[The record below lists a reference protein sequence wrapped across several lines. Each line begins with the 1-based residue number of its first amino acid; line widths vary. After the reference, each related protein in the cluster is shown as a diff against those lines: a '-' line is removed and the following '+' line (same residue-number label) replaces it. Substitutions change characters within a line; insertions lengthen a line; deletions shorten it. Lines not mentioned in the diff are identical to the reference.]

1 MIWPEYERAIKAN
14 NASEDIGFAQKWIP
28 IFEEYLSSA
37 SSGNPD
43 YYRVANEL
51 LLHLRDTGSYQ
62 KALKYSNMLLASNNT
77 FYSKN
82 SGTFLTNLQLIGLA
96 AQQPDSA
103 YQPKD
108 VLEQIDKLFTMCRN
122 SAFKDDLLGEFR
134 ILKLCAEY
142 TETFDND
149 ETRSRLIQIYRY
161 MLESILSLSQD
172 EYANIILPDLATGFR
187 RFSADDYAGKI
198 IRLHRSQEKINNEYL
213 ALSKY
218 SQIDKILLS
227 FAEAL
232 NDESDKKQAFENLS
246 KAVTNE
252 PLKTYNIL
260 QYFHVLNYLTETGLN
275 ADALVFLER
284 LNSLYADKEDL
295 FKDNYFKK
303 QIDNGFSQFKKI
315 NKEILN
321 ESYESQIL

>member
-1 MIWPEYERAIKAN
+1 MQ
-14 NASEDIGFAQKWIP
+14 EDEFNSVK
-28 IFEEYLSSA
+28 IFI
-37 SSGNPD
+37 
-43 YYRVANEL
+43 
-51 LLHLRDTGSYQ
+51 HL
-62 KALKYSNMLLASNNT
+62 
-77 FYSKN
+77 
-82 SGTFLTNLQLIGLA
+82 I
-96 AQQPDSA
+96 
-103 YQPKD
+103 
-108 VLEQIDKLFTMCRN
+108 C
-122 SAFKDDLLGEFR
+122 
-134 ILKLCAEY
+134 
-142 TETFDND
+142 
-149 ETRSRLIQIYRY
+149 
-161 MLESILSLSQD
+161 
-172 EYANIILPDLATGFR
+172 
-187 RFSADDYAGKI
+187 
-198 IRLHRSQEKINNEYL
+198 
-213 ALSKY
+213 
-218 SQIDKILLS
+218 IDKILLS

>member
-1 MIWPEYERAIKAN
+1 M
-14 NASEDIGFAQKWIP
+14 
-28 IFEEYLSSA
+28 
-37 SSGNPD
+37 
-43 YYRVANEL
+43 
-51 LLHLRDTGSYQ
+51 
-62 KALKYSNMLLASNNT
+62 
-77 FYSKN
+77 
-82 SGTFLTNLQLIGLA
+82 
-96 AQQPDSA
+96 
-103 YQPKD
+103 
-108 VLEQIDKLFTMCRN
+108 
-122 SAFKDDLLGEFR
+122 
-134 ILKLCAEY
+134 
-142 TETFDND
+142 
-149 ETRSRLIQIYRY
+149 
-161 MLESILSLSQD
+161 
-172 EYANIILPDLATGFR
+172 
-187 RFSADDYAGKI
+187 
-198 IRLHRSQEKINNEYL
+198 
-213 ALSKY
+213 
-218 SQIDKILLS
+218 
-227 FAEAL
+227 